1 MTATRNWERGTRN
14 DRPIALFRV
23 SRFAFAVAA
32 LAACSPVTT
41 RPAFQPL
48 PEALVTTLDAPP
60 ARVAAA
66 AAVWLAGEGLTI
78 AHTSSRD
85 GYVETAWYDTR
96 TKATHGGAGDVPD
109 LAATVKL
116 RCWAD
121 PDVPGHTRLSVEPV
135 YRPRYDPSRTERDLE
150 IVVPA
155 SHEGHT
161 IAQRLLDALKQKYG
175 GQ

>member
-1 MTATRNWERGTRN
+1 MENGRRA
-14 DRPIALFRV
+14 ALFRV
-23 SRFAFAVAA
+23 PRFAFPIAV

-48 PEALVTTLDAPP
+48 PEALVTTLNAPP
-60 ARVAAA
+60 ARVSAAA
-66 AAVWLAGEGLTI
+66 ATWLAGEGLTI
-78 AHTSSRD
+78 AHTSPQD

-96 TKATHGGAGDVPD
+96 TKATHRGAGDVPD

-121 PDVPGHTRLSVEPV
+121 PDVPGHTRLTVEPV
-135 YRPRYDPSRTERDLE
+135 YRPRYDPSRVERDLE
-150 IVVPA
+150 IAVPE
-155 SHEGHT
+155 SHDGHK